1 MNKQMRGQIVK
12 GVIGVLVI
20 LCLGG
25 LFLNQYLKNRSKEIA
40 EREKNNRKR
49 EQVESGLNRLVS
61 QYNAIDNW
69 EEILSKGNKTSASK
83 IMTIELERIWLNER
97 PILFIGTI
105 EDISTI
111 DNTTY
116 RIRLGRGLYRRI
128 EYIFFTEFGLE
139 LRCSK
144 SEVDDFLK
152 GHQHIFTDI
161 EIFSSVAVI
170 AKINQIKTEF
180 YSGPEGSRKEMRIGV
195 GDCLAIMHVGLSAF

>member
-1 MNKQMRGQIVK
+1 
-12 GVIGVLVI
+12 L
-20 LCLGG
+20 
-25 LFLNQYLKNRSKEIA
+25 
-40 EREKNNRKR
+40 R

-83 IMTIELERIWLNER
+83 IMTIELERIWLNEK

-152 GHQHIFTDI
+152 GHPSLFTGI

-180 YSGPEGSRKEMRIGV
+180 YSGSEGSRKEMRIGV
-195 GDCLAIMHVGLSAF
+195 GDCLAIVYLDWFGPYMDNL